1 MQTLPLNDKVAVIT
15 GGSRGIGRA
24 AVELFAASGAKVIF
38 TGRNQDAISETENAI
53 KELGFEADGVIA
65 DVSDSDKAQNVISE
79 TVERFGKI
87 DILVNNA
94 GVTKDGLAIR
104 MKDDDWESVL
114 KINLS
119 GAFFMARAAAKIM
132 MKARS
137 GRIINVTSVVGIT
150 GNAGQANYAA
160 SKAGVI
166 GMTKSLAKELASR
179 GVTVNAVAPGFIE
192 TRMTDVLKDET
203 KEAVKISIPL
213 GRYGTP
219 DEVAALLGF
228 LASDLSSY
236 ITGQTFVVDG
246 GLAI

>member
-1 MQTLPLNDKVAVIT
+1 MQTLPLNDKVAIIT

-24 AVELFAASGAKVIF
+24 AVELFAASGAKVVF
-38 TGRNQDAISETENAI
+38 TGRNQDAITETENAI
-53 KELGFEADGVIA
+53 KELGFEAYGVIA

-87 DILVNNA
+87 DILINNA

-132 MKARS
+132 MKARA

-150 GNAGQANYAA
+150 GNAGQVNYAA

-192 TRMTDVLKDET
+192 TRMTDALKEET
-203 KEAVKISIPL
+203 KQAVKTSIPL

>member
-1 MQTLPLNDKVAVIT
+1 MHYMSLTDKVAIIT

-24 AVELFAASGAKVIF
+24 AVEMFAASGAKVVF
-38 TGRNQDAISETENAI
+38 TGRNQDAISEVESAI
-53 KELGFEADGVIA
+53 KEIGCEAFGVVA
-65 DVSDSDKAQNVISE
+65 DVSDSEKAHSVISE
-79 TVERFGKI
+79 TTVRFGKV

-119 GAFFMARAAAKIM
+119 GAFFMARAAAKVM
-132 MKARS
+132 MKARA

-166 GMTKSLAKELASR
+166 GMTKSLAKELAAR
-179 GVTVNAVAPGFIE
+179 GITVNAVAPGFIE
-192 TRMTDVLKDET
+192 TRMTDVLKEET
-203 KEAVKISIPL
+203 KEAVKTSIPM

-219 DEVAALLGF
+219 NEVAALLGF